1 VSVNVYTYTIADP
14 ATFYMSCFA
23 VSIFL
28 CLREVRKG
36 SFELSTYAFI
46 NTKNTMLDPW
56 HDSHITKHG
65 IAISDEPW

>member
-1 VSVNVYTYTIADP
+1 VSVNVYTYTIAVP

-46 NTKNTMLDPW
+46 NTKNTMLDP
-56 HDSHITKHG
+56 
-65 IAISDEPW
+65 